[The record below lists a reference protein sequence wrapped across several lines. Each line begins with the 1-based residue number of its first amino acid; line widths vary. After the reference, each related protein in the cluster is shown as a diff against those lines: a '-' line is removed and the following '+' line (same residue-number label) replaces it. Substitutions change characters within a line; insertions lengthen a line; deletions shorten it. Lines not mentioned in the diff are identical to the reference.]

1 MADLFKKIIRHG
13 MGVGYYNGYPDD
25 NARQSNGESVT
36 EGYLFDLNNARRFSP
51 GINPVRQKFQ
61 GYVNFNFNSSVDISS
76 LNNNQTR
83 NTLSSLCRT
92 AEIPTADIVTDV
104 KNQYNRK
111 RITVTHAEMKPINVT
126 AYDTVDSAWVII
138 LMKAYA
144 HLFVN
149 PIGKYDTSGDSPT
162 PKRIPADVVPSAVA
176 GGGSEAIAKGQF
188 ESDMMGLN
196 LRPANERN
204 FITSMEVVKFHG
216 QKALRYTLFNP
227 MITNFEIDGI
237 DHSDSSPAMIS
248 MTIQY
253 ENFSIDPV
261 VNQFLTEEELERF
274 SGFNLNE
281 WELLRS
287 GSADSGTQFP
297 GGSVSSRS
305 VLNNPAMGQ
314 KNLDFLTGGAE
325 GQDVRSKQSEQFFE
339 QFSTGSENNEKPEQD
354 AKPSGQRSNIGGTI

>member
-61 GYVNFNFNSSVDISS
+61 GYVNFNFNSAVDISS

-92 AEIPTADIVTDV
+92 AEVPTADIQTDV

-126 AYDTVDSAWVII
+126 AYDTVDSAWVLI

-149 PIGKYDTSGDSPT
+149 PIGKFDTSGSEII
-162 PKRIPADVVPSAVA
+162 PKRIPADVVPTAVA

-188 ESDMMGLN
+188 DSDAMGYN
-196 LRPANERN
+196 LRPAAERN

-227 MITNFEIDGI
+227 IITNFEIDGI

-253 ENFSIDPV
+253 ENFSINPK
-261 VNQFLTEEELERF
+261 VNEWITEEELQRF
-274 SGFNLNE
+274 SGFNMGE
-281 WELLRS
+281 WEMLRS
-287 GSADSGTQFP
+287 GSAQQSQIP
-297 GGSVSSRS
+297 GGAGVGNRS
-305 VLNNPAMGQ
+305 IVNNPAMGV
-314 KNLDFLTGGAE
+314 KNLDFLVGGQD
-325 GQDVRSKQSEQFFE
+325 GGDVRSKQSEQFFK
-339 QFSTGSENNEKPEQD
+339 QFSGANEENEKPDQARTEQRG
-354 AKPSGQRSNIGGTI
+354 KIGGSI